1 MTTPTTSTH
10 PSHSGQAVEPAAAV
24 EARSIADI
32 RSAVLQA
39 RRRGLPVA
47 VRSTGHGSLVSPD
60 GAMLISTSSMTGVD
74 LDPDRRIARVRPG
87 ARWSDVIAA
96 AELYGLAP
104 MSGDTPSVGVVGYT
118 FGGGVGWLARP
129 YGYGA
134 DNLVSAQLVTADG
147 ELVRAAA
154 EEHPDLYWAIRG
166 GGGNFGI
173 ATELEIRLAP
183 VSRVIA
189 GVAYADIDRAAEALQ
204 WFGDHAAELPST
216 FTVAPRLLRT
226 SPLPQHAGPVL
237 AVGAVYAGDL
247 DSAATAFS
255 GLHAMIGAPLYDDFA
270 VRRYSGI
277 AVPGTRP
284 QGFEMYR
291 ELSDGLIKTAVDSV
305 IDEDGGNALEFRHW
319 GGATAQPAPGAG
331 PVGHRDVP
339 FSIKIDGGPEVVAA
353 LAPTATGGKFL
364 NFLADPTQT
373 RRAYRMH
380 DWYRLREVKR
390 RWDPDNIFRI
400 NHNIPPA

>member
-1 MTTPTTSTH
+1 MTTETTQTL
-10 PSHSGQAVEPAAAV
+10 QPADAV
-24 EARSIADI
+24 EAHSIADI
-32 RSAVLQA
+32 RSAVLHA
-39 RRRGLPVA
+39 RRRGLPTA

-74 LDPDRRIARVRPG
+74 IDPAARTARVRPG

-96 AELYGLAP
+96 AEPYGLAP
-104 MSGDTPSVGVVGYT
+104 MSGDTASVGVVGYT

-134 DNLVSAQLVTADG
+134 DNLLGARLVTADG
-147 ELVRAAA
+147 DLVRAAA
-154 EEHPDLYWAIRG
+154 DDHPDLYWAIRG

-189 GVAYADIDRAAEALQ
+189 GVAYVGIDRAAEALR
-204 WFGDHAAELPST
+204 WFGEHAAELPAT
-216 FTVAPRLLRT
+216 LTVAPRLLHT
-226 SPLPQHAGPVL
+226 SPLPDHPGPVL

-255 GLHAMIGAPLYDDFA
+255 GLHAMTGTPLHDDFG
-270 VRRYSGI
+270 VRSYADIGI
-277 AVPGTRP
+277 PGTRP

-291 ELSDGLIKTAVDSV
+291 ELPEELINTAVRSV
-305 IDEDGGNALEFRHW
+305 IAGDGANALEFRHW
-319 GGATAQPAPGAG
+319 GGATAQPAADAG

-339 FSIKIDGGPEVVAA
+339 FSIKIDGGPDVVAS
-353 LAPTATGGKFL
+353 LAGPATGGKFL
-364 NFLADPTQT
+364 NFLGDPRKT
-373 RRAYRMH
+373 RHAYRVS

-390 RWDPDNIFRI
+390 RWDPDNVFRI